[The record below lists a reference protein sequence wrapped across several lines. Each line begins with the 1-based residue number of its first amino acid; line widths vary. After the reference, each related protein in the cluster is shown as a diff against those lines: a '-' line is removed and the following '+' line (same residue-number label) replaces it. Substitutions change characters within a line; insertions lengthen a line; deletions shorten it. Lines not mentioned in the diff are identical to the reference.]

1 MEDITLVSPL
11 TSFKAINHYT
21 ALNLT
26 QLDVLDGFEKI
37 KVAVA
42 YKEPASGQE
51 IDYFPADLGLLE
63 MCEVVVSSSL
73 RIFPYPYKP
82 A

>member
-1 MEDITLVSPL
+1 M
-11 TSFKAINHYT
+11 
-21 ALNLT
+21 
-26 QLDVLDGFEKI
+26 LDGFEKI

-73 RIFPYPYKP
+73 RIFPYLRRL